1 MEVKAWSYEEIPE
14 FTDEVEGAVWVD
26 TTGDEPQVD
35 YLPDV
40 AYATYGDRT
49 LRLQILKPRTRNNPT
64 PRSLPCFVYVQGS
77 AWRKQNI
84 YHDIPQLARMAALG
98 YVAALVEYR
107 GSNEATFPC
116 PIVDAHNAVRFLRFH
131 AAEYGID
138 PSRIV
143 LAGNSSGGHTA
154 VYASFWQGEE
164 ENLYPG
170 ISAEVSCVI
179 DYYGSVSVMADDS
192 NPTTV
197 DHNLPTSPEGLEMG
211 GVNLRERPDLMRL
224 LSVECNID
232 EATPVPPVLILHG
245 TKDRTVNTTCSVALY
260 QRLRAYG
267 KETELY
273 LLRGADHGNAEFWTD
288 EVNTIVDR
296 FIRRHFA

>member
-14 FTDEVEGAVWVD
+14 FTDEVEGAVWLD

-107 GSNEATFPC
+107 GSDEATFPC
-116 PIVDAHNAVRFLRFH
+116 PIVDARNAVRFLRSH
-131 AAEYGID
+131 A
-138 PSRIV
+138 S
-143 LAGNSSGGHTA
+143 NM
-154 VYASFWQGEE
+154 AS
-164 ENLYPG
+164 
-170 ISAEVSCVI
+170 
-179 DYYGSVSVMADDS
+179 
-192 NPTTV
+192 
-197 DHNLPTSPEGLEMG
+197 
-211 GVNLRERPDLMRL
+211 
-224 LSVECNID
+224 
-232 EATPVPPVLILHG
+232 TPVASCSPAIPQAATRRSTPPSG
-245 TKDRTVNTTCSVALY
+245 
-260 QRLRAYG
+260 RA
-267 KETELY
+267 
-273 LLRGADHGNAEFWTD
+273 
-288 EVNTIVDR
+288 
-296 FIRRHFA
+296 RRKTSIPASPPRSAA